1 MVYTLW
7 CFELYPSRNARGVK
21 RLVFHQSYCWGG
33 FVVKL
38 GDRLKALAVIMDW
51 GIQVASSQ
59 ATLWSFTGGG
69 LALHLVNLGSWKS
82 LAHSGFIREALEIL

>member
-1 MVYTLW
+1 M
-7 CFELYPSRNARGVK
+7 
-21 RLVFHQSYCWGG
+21 
-33 FVVKL
+33 
-38 GDRLKALAVIMDW
+38 KALAVIMDW

-82 LAHSGFIREALEIL
+82 LAHSGFIREALGIL